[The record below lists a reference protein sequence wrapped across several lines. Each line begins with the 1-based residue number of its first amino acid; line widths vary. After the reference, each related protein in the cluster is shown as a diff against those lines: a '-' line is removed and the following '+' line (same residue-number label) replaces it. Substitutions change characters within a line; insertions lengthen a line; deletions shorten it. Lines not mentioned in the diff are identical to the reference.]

1 MNVNSRLQDVI
12 SLSFFDDWWQ
22 IQKFYIASDMCTDDM
37 WMETQRRIPENTVTL
52 PITPEIHIM
61 QEMPVRTFWQYRYKG
76 ILRSNVAIEQ
86 IPKVV
91 FENESL
97 KKDILRRLNS

>member
-1 MNVNSRLQDVI
+1 M
-12 SLSFFDDWWQ
+12 
-22 IQKFYIASDMCTDDM
+22 
-37 WMETQRRIPENTVTL
+37 TL

-61 QEMPVRTFWQYRYKG
+61 QEMPVRTFGNIVIKG

-97 KKDILRRLNS
+97 KKKIYCGG